1 MAKPTI
7 DAKQALEDIR
17 SGLNEQKMMVKYCL
31 SAKGLLS
38 LLRKLIQCGA
48 ISSAEILSLM
58 PDLAKSM
65 LTVSEA
71 VSPVLSRQ
79 GSRTIN
85 AKEVLKDLVIG
96 MADSDLMEKYFISAT
111 GLNDLF
117 QQIMAAGL
125 LTKADLEARKQNHEN
140 TVDIKNLGNI
150 VFEPPGTDEKHEPSP
165 LNSDSLS
172 GYISGVKTHADWTCP
187 ACKRVLIQMYDECP
201 VCGVV
206 VAKFLAKTADSDV
219 QQSV

>member
-7 DAKQALEDIR
+7 DAKQALDDIR
-17 SGLNEQKMMVKYCL
+17 SGLNEQELMVKYCL

-65 LTVSEA
+65 LTIYETGQ
-71 VSPVLSRQ
+71 PVLPKQ
-79 GSRTIN
+79 GCRTIN
-85 AKEVLKDLVIG
+85 AKEVLKDLMIG
-96 MADSDLMEKYFISAT
+96 MADSDLMEKYFISAA

-117 QQIMAAGL
+117 HQITAAGL
-125 LTKADLEARKQNHEN
+125 LTKADFDARRQNQDN
-140 TVDIKNLGNI
+140 TVDIRNLGNI
-150 VFEPPGTDEKHEPSP
+150 VFDLPGTAQRQEQTTQ
-165 LNSDSLS
+165 NADSLLGYSS
-172 GYISGVKTHADWTCP
+172 GLKTHTDWTCP

-206 VAKFLAKTADSDV
+206 VAKFLAKTADPDV
-219 QQSV
+219 QQSI